1 MYGFCSV
8 KDSQAALPK
17 YVLINWVCGCGPGKG
32 AEAPERLPSTRPHPL
47 TPAGKRAWG
56 FGLLPL
62 LSFLTLSSL
71 GTLQVGEDVPD
82 ARKCACASHVAKVA
96 EFFQVRVGPGLS

>member
-1 MYGFCSV
+1 MWLWAGEGSLSSRAV
-8 KDSQAALPK
+8 AL
-17 YVLINWVCGCGPGKG
+17 
-32 AEAPERLPSTRPHPL
+32 HPASP
-47 TPAGKRAWG
+47 TDTAGKRARG
-56 FGLLPL
+56 FRLLPL